1 MRRSL
6 YAGVEMP
13 RRLHHS
19 RRGKALGLPELV
31 AIGVG
36 GMIGGGIFSILGIG
50 AQIAGHG
57 VVAALALGGLV
68 ALFAGYSY
76 VRLAATFPTDGASYT
91 YVTRGWPEHPEFGAL
106 TGWTVI
112 LGYVGTLGLYAFTF
126 GAYGA
131 D

>member
-1 MRRSL
+1 
-6 YAGVEMP
+6 MP

-19 RRGKALGLPELV
+19 RRGKSLGLPELI

-57 VVAALALGGLV
+57 VVAALALDGLF

-76 VRLAATFPTDGASYT
+76 VQLAATYPTDGASYT
-91 YVTRGWPEHPEFGAL
+91 YVTRGWPNQPAFCSIH
-106 TGWTVI
+106 I
-112 LGYVGTLGLYAFTF
+112 LLVNV
-126 GAYGA
+126 
-131 D
+131 